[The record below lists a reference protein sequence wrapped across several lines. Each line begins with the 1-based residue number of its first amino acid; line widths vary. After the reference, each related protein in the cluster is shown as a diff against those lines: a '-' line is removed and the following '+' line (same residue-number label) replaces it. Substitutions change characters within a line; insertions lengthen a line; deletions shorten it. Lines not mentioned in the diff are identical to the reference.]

1 MECAGRVYNAV
12 YDLQGSQVLLHL
24 EFVVKR
30 SQCEISVQVK
40 VTPLQRRTQ
49 VRFWIQFKIPTEY
62 VKLMPRLPEN
72 AKIKI
77 PQVGTYFT
85 L

>member
-1 MECAGRVYNAV
+1 MTPKRRREGISLTPSLRDGVMSNVKEERLA
-12 YDLQGSQVLLHL
+12 SLL
-24 EFVVKR
+24 
-30 SQCEISVQVK
+30 S
-40 VTPLQRRTQ
+40 TPLQRRTQ

-62 VKLMPRLPEN
+62 DKLMPRLPEN